1 LDDHHQVIA
10 SLRAELARKNDV
22 GDTYHLEH
30 VHRIKLGWGDPE
42 GTDRIMEWQC
52 ADKENCPFEARI
64 RVLEAALRAV
74 KTYLESIR
82 DDYAPDL
89 AKQVREALNGAK

>member
-1 LDDHHQVIA
+1 LDDHHPA
-10 SLRAELARKNDV
+10 LPDEEL
-22 GDTYHLEH
+22 
-30 VHRIKLGWGDPE
+30 
-42 GTDRIMEWQC
+42 
-52 ADKENCPFEARI
+52 DKAEARI

-89 AKQVREALNGAK
+89 AKQVREALGAKK